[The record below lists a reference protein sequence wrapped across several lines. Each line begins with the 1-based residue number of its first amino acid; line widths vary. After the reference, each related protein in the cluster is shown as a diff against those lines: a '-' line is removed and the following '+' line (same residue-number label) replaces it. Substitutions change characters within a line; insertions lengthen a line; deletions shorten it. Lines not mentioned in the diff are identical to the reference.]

1 MKNAVK
7 EMNLLE
13 TLAANGSFKTL
24 VRTLQVS
31 GLIDILRNPDI
42 SYTLFAPND
51 KAFQPLMRDGT
62 LQDLLKDNARL
73 SRLIGYHI
81 LPHKVVLA
89 HVDGRKIFRT
99 HTGQNLMINT
109 VGNLLINAARVV
121 RADIDCAN
129 GILHEIDAV
138 LFPK

>member
-7 EMNLLE
+7 EMNLPE

-24 VRTLQVS
+24 IQTLQAS

-62 LQDLLKDNARL
+62 LQDLLKDNSRL

-81 LPHKVVLA
+81 LPHKVALA

-138 LFPK
+138 LSPK